1 MAVAAAVAYILI
13 GTFECIRI
21 LSARTAR
28 TDDVRYAEAIWRA
41 R

>member
-13 GTFECIRI
+13 GAFECVRI
-21 LSARTAR
+21 LTAPAAQARAA
-28 TDDVRYAEAIWRA
+28 RYAEAVWRA